1 MMEEPSESLLNELNG
16 NDESTLKY
24 RFHNHNLM
32 ERHLT
37 ASGYFLGDKLD
48 D

>member
-1 MMEEPSESLLNELNG
+1 MMEEPSESLLSELIG
-16 NDESTLKY
+16 SDESTLKD

-37 ASGYFLGDKLD
+37 ASRCFLGGKMDE
-48 D
+48 